1 MSEQPAEARIR
12 AAMQQLLAGP
22 IPDNLKC
29 DIKSLCVLAGIPRAT
44 FYRLPHLP
52 HLKAEFDQQRN
63 AAQLTGQQ
71 PDPRLA
77 RIQRLKAELETLRQ
91 RLNTKN
97 AELANLKQLQSKAL
111 SQSPP
116 STTRSQHSV
125 NASTPAQ
132 RSRHSRF
139 PVGRLLSYRD
149 PIPGKARGC
158 RLRIWRKQKA
168 ASGWNHE

>member
-1 MSEQPAEARIR
+1 MPEQPAEARLR

-44 FYRLPHLP
+44 FYRTYS

-63 AAQLTGQQ
+63 AAQQTGQQ

-77 RIQRLKAELETLRQ
+77 RIQRLKVELETLRE
-91 RLNTKN
+91 RLNTRN

-111 SQSPP
+111 SQIAAQHNEITTLRQRFDAGPTI
-116 STTRSQHSV
+116 STLTIPRK
-125 NASTPAQ
+125 PAAVVSGPYSGQ
-132 RSRHSRF
+132 G
-139 PVGRLLSYRD
+139 PRL
-149 PIPGKARGC
+149 
-158 RLRIWRKQKA
+158 
-168 ASGWNHE
+168 

>member
-1 MSEQPAEARIR
+1 MPEQPAEARIR
-12 AAMQQLLAGP
+12 AAIQQLLAGP

-44 FYRLPHLP
+44 FYRTYP

-63 AAQLTGQQ
+63 AAQQTGQQ

-97 AELANLKQLQSKAL
+97 AELASLKQLQSKAL
-111 SQSPP
+111 SQIAAQHNEITTLRQRLDAGPTI
-116 STTRSQHSV
+116 STLTIPRR
-125 NASTPAQ
+125 PAAVVSGPYSGQ
-132 RSRHSRF
+132 G
-139 PVGRLLSYRD
+139 PRL
-149 PIPGKARGC
+149 
-158 RLRIWRKQKA
+158 
-168 ASGWNHE
+168 